1 MQIDPEQFPAPFE
14 CPPARVEREWIDY
27 NGHMN
32 MAFYNLIFDRALD
45 TAYDALGIGE
55 GYLEESGCSHFTLEA
70 HVCYV
75 REVHLDD
82 PLRITWQ
89 LLDWDAKRLH
99 FFEEMYHAE
108 EGWLAATSE
117 QLAIHVDM
125 DARRAAPFTEAL
137 QARFRAVMARHGEL
151 ARPERAGRVIGIPRR
166 TG

>member
-1 MQIDPEQFPAPFE
+1 MSFEEFPAPFE
-14 CPPARVEREWIDY
+14 CPPAGVEEAWIDY

-32 MAFYNLIFDRALD
+32 MAFYSLLFDRALD
-45 TAYDALGIGE
+45 AAYDALGIGE
-55 GYLEESGCSHFTLEA
+55 GYLEASGCSHFTLEA

-75 REVHLDD
+75 REVHLGD

-89 LLDWDAKRLH
+89 LLDVDHKRLH

-125 DARRAAPFTEAL
+125 DARRSAPFSAEL
-137 QARFRAVMARHGEL
+137 QERFAAVMARHGAL
-151 ARPERAGRVIGIPRR
+151 PTPERAGKRIAIARR
-166 TG
+166 EP